1 MVRACS
7 SIPNPSVTHM
17 QSNSRHLLILPVY
30 VPALILAFCRG
41 MLVPILPL
49 YARSFDVSYGLVGL
63 VLAAEGLGTL
73 AADIPAGVLLRR
85 IGRKRAMLLGIG
97 CVVLSALA
105 LSWTRAFPE
114 LILYRFVAGIGGAL
128 WNISRHTYI
137 ADVVPVHQRGRA
149 IAVFGGISRIG
160 MFAGPAIGGAIG
172 AAYGFRIPFLLY
184 AGLAAVALLVSV
196 RFIVESS
203 TAAYRESRAKG
214 HLLDVL
220 KHHYRRLLAAGSG
233 QLFAQMIRA
242 GRRAIIP
249 LYAADVI
256 GLDLQSIGWIISISG
271 AIDMSMFYPAGMIM
285 DRFGRKYASVPSF
298 LVQSIAMGLIPFS
311 HSFLGLLLTTS
322 LLGLGNGIGSG
333 TMMTLG
339 ADLAPRES
347 MGEFLGIWRLIGDSG
362 NTGGPLVVGGI
373 ADLLGLAVAPFF
385 IAGIGLLAASTFAL
399 FVPETLKNRRA

>member
-1 MVRACS
+1 
-7 SIPNPSVTHM
+7 
-17 QSNSRHLLILPVY
+17 
-30 VPALILAFCRG
+30 

-73 AADIPAGVLLRR
+73 AADIPAGLLLRR
-85 IGRKRAMLLGIG
+85 IGRKRAMLSGIG
-97 CVVLSALA
+97 CVVLSAMA
-105 LSWTRAFPE
+105 LTWARAFPE
-114 LILYRFVAGIGGAL
+114 LVLYRLVAGVGGAL

-137 ADVVPVHQRGRA
+137 ADVIPVHQRGRA
-149 IAVFGGISRIG
+149 IAAFGGINRIG
-160 MFAGPAIGGAIG
+160 IFAGPAVGGVIG
-172 AAYGFRIPFLLY
+172 AVYGFRIPFALY
-184 AGLAAVALLVSV
+184 AGLAMIALLISA

-203 TAAYRESRAKG
+203 TAAYGSGAPRPKG
-214 HLLDVL
+214 HLRKVL
-220 KHHYRRLLAAGSG
+220 KHHYRKLLTAGSG

-256 GLDLQSIGWIISISG
+256 GLDLQAIGWIISISG

-298 LVQSIAMGLIPFS
+298 LVQAVAMGLIPFS
-311 HSFLGLLLTTS
+311 RSFLGLLLATS

-347 MGEFLGIWRLIGDSG
+347 MGEFLGMWRLIGDSG
-362 NTGGPLVVGGI
+362 NTGGPLVVGGV
-373 ADLLGLAVAPFF
+373 ADLLGLSVAPFF
-385 IAGIGLLAASTFAL
+385 IAGVGLLAASTFAL
-399 FVPETLKNRRA
+399 FVPETLKGVRRKA